1 MVQQGLWNL
10 VREKVLQDRGALPK
24 EEGDVIREYTGGRV
38 VTSAHFGA
46 TFHDTSLRGRVCHS
60 TDSARRDVAWPA
72 LSPDL
77 SPNGCI
83 LWGFQRDSRCITF
96 AILSSLSPFQQNV
109 SSHSMADSR
118 DKLHLAR
125 HHPIHA
131 QNFTIRSHSTAQVPC
146 SCLASTCSDLVLKFS
161 TWKVAFPQFPSLN
174 RLFVPDVTTR
184 PPSPHLFLAQN
195 DVTTRPPCKA
205 NCHKIRKKPNEP
217 SQLKRAP
224 RSRSFLL

>member
-1 MVQQGLWNL
+1 MTLSENIQG
-10 VREKVLQDRGALPK
+10 VALSRRPIL
-24 EEGDVIREYTGGRV
+24 EPLFTTHPSEGRV
-38 VTSAHFGA
+38 Y
-46 TFHDTSLRGRVCHS
+46 HS

-77 SPNGCI
+77 SPNDCI

-146 SCLASTCSDLVLKFS
+146 SCLASTCSDPVLKFS

-205 NCHKIRKKPNEP
+205 MHSSRWARRPKK
-217 SQLKRAP
+217 KRAKKK
-224 RSRSFLL
+224 REKWRKQRTRR